1 MPRAGLDSD
10 AVLQAAVA
18 LADSE
23 GLETLTI
30 AKLASFLG
38 IKAPSLYNH
47 IQSLDGVKDHLTTQ
61 GLLSLLD
68 RSRNAMAGVAG
79 QDALEALG
87 HSQRGFAKDHPG
99 LWAATQLPVAGWNEA
114 SQTAAEAYLALVLA
128 VLRGYGATGDRAIHA
143 TRFLRASLRGFI
155 DLELGGG
162 FGLPQDVDASFS
174 TLLKMLDAGLHSM
187 VNGDA
192 IPKRRRSRSSQRSSS
207 PKKSNLETDSE
218 TPSHTHRRLPD

>member
-1 MPRAGLDSD
+1 MPRAGLDFN

-18 LADSE
+18 LADTD
-23 GLETLTI
+23 GLQNLTI

-47 IQSLDGVKDHLTTQ
+47 IRSLEGVKDHLTTE
-61 GLLSLLD
+61 GLLLLLD
-68 RSRNAMAGVAG
+68 RSRDAMAGVAG

-87 HSQRGFAKDHPG
+87 HSQRRFAKEHPG
-99 LWAATQLPVAGWNEA
+99 LWAATQLPVAGWSEA
-114 SQTAAEAYLALVLA
+114 SQTAADAYLGLVLA
-128 VLRGYGATGDRAIHA
+128 VLRGYGTTGDAAIHA

-174 TLLKMLDAGLHSM
+174 TLLQMLDAGLRPLLDKS
-187 VNGDA
+187 A
-192 IPKRRRSRSSQRSSS
+192 ISNFRSPAQ
-207 PKKSNLETDSE
+207 KDS
-218 TPSHTHRRLPD
+218 